1 MGDFDKEHKALLKIL
16 RKPYF
21 VPESKFAIELFGDFR
36 THKRSFALTV
46 DEYGGVTGLVT
57 MEDLLECIFG
67 DIPSPSDR
75 PEEVQVRE
83 IDNNCFLLHGTLLLD
98 EFNDYFNS
106 ALNES
111 NMETVAGFV
120 LHALGELPDKGEMID
135 IEGFRFTVLNV
146 VRNRIEELQ
155 VEKLNTSFAQEKIVV
170 TDESL
175 VGQTDE
181 PIDKEPAPDARQDP
195 LTPDD
200 SEQSVKGD
208 H

>member
-1 MGDFDKEHKALLKIL
+1 MKIL